1 MYWKEKFK
9 SAQSLI
15 NELNE
20 NSILIEEIPGFMP
33 IRKVKPNLFT
43 SSTRITQ
50 IHGSMKAKDVLSLV
64 AGINEKK
71 EQKGRTHLQNAE
83 KNEVKKNFIK
93 CKEKC
98 VCTENIC
105 KVTKL
110 RECPKCHNI
119 LKPQYTKKACR
130 VDGKKPIMVF
140 PAVALQKATNPR
152 TAYSMQIL
160 IHRRVTKSF
169 KYKEFLYN

>member
-1 MYWKEKFK
+1 MKPELMDGGRSVSHDKRRGSALYWKEKFK

-33 IRKVKPNLFT
+33 IRKVKPNLLT

-71 EQKGRTHLQNAE
+71 EQKGQTHLQNAE

-119 LKPQYTKKACR
+119 LKPQYTKH
-130 VDGKKPIMVF
+130 VVLMGKN
-140 PAVALQKATNPR
+140 LQWFF
-152 TAYSMQIL
+152 QL
-160 IHRRVTKSF
+160 
-169 KYKEFLYN
+169 